1 MHGMSV
7 VDYRKQT
14 VLITGASAGLGAEF
28 ARRLAARGAGLVL
41 VARRADRLAA
51 LVAELS
57 APGITVTPIAMDL
70 AVPGAGERLSAAVE
84 AAGVTVTSL
93 INNAGFGTNQAFHE
107 EDPARVTDEI
117 TLNVTSLVGIT
128 RAFIDRLRAG
138 DGFLINVASIA
149 AYQPNPRMAV
159 YGATKA
165 FVLSFTEA
173 LWFESRHTRL
183 RVLAVSP
190 GATETEFFEV
200 AGQGADGGTR
210 RMRADQVV
218 DSALRALDRRT
229 SRPSVVT
236 GALNRVLTGAT
247 RLVSRRLL
255 ATVVGTLLERSADA
269 RISTRSA

>member
-1 MHGMSV
+1 MSA
-7 VDYRKQT
+7 VDYRSQT

-28 ARRLAARGAGLVL
+28 ARKLAARGANLVL
-41 VARRADRLAA
+41 VARRADRLAD
-51 LVAELS
+51 LKAEL
-57 APGITVTPIAMDL
+57 AGTGVTVTTIAMDL
-70 AVPGAGERLSAAVE
+70 AVPDAGPRLRAAVAGER
-84 AAGVTVTSL
+84 VTSL
-93 INNAGFGTNQAFHE
+93 INNAGFGTNRPFHE
-107 EDPARVTDEI
+107 EDPDRVLDEI

-128 RAFIDRLRAG
+128 RAFIDELRAG
-138 DGFLINVASIA
+138 DGFLINLASVA

-173 LWFESRHTRL
+173 LWFESRNTGL

-218 DSALRALDRRT
+218 DAALRSLDRRNPP
-229 SRPSVVT
+229 PSVVT
-236 GALNRVLTGAT
+236 GGLNRVMTGAG
-247 RLVSRRLL
+247 RLVTRRFL
-255 ATVVGTLLERSADA
+255 ARVVGTLMDRSAA
-269 RISTRSA
+269 SLSSPV